1 MNLAEINNIESEL
14 SVLEDSERYESKE
27 NDHSKVIAYILKN
40 NREFLNKILEIAG
53 IKNIKDINL
62 DNLFIATEADN
73 RIDIEIK
80 GDNFV
85 VVIENK
91 YKNRENENKD
101 INEPKQLEK
110 YENYINLHYQTFD
123 KGFIYLRPFQHELD
137 EKYKNWKTMTYKNIL
152 DILYTLKT
160 DDEYLKRY
168 KKIIEKIYEPQKIF
182 ILALKEMLGFS
193 DNAIIVDNNRGDING
208 YAIEIHLGGK
218 YGSFLEVAH
227 KNAVEKYG
235 EIAIYLTVK
244 NENKTQYDNELFEI
258 LSKENLDKDDY
269 ENIYYDYIKESICTT
284 KDYSPELIKEK
295 FKDSK
300 IVKLLKQKNVFNVL
314 NNDVVI

>member
-1 MNLAEINNIESEL
+1 MVEPIRNKSDLKRIEKVLKQQSLRNLPMLTIGTNCGLRISDIL
-14 SVLEDSERYESKE
+14 SLDVGDVKG
-27 NDHSKVIAYILKN
+27 KKYICL
-40 NREFLNKILEIAG
+40 
-53 IKNIKDINL
+53 
-62 DNLFIATEADN
+62 TEKKTGKQK
-73 RIDIEIK
+73 R
-80 GDNFV
+80 

-91 YKNRENENKD
+91 YKDRDRKNK
-101 INEPKQLEK
+101 NEPKQLKK

-137 EKYKNWKTMTYKNIL
+137 EKYKNWKTITYKDIL
-152 DILYTLKT
+152 DILYTLEA

-182 ILALKEMLGFS
+182 ILALKEILGFS

-208 YAIEIHLGGK
+208 YAVEIHLSGK

-244 NENKTQYDNELFEI
+244 NENKTQSDNELFEI
-258 LSKENLDKDDY
+258 LLKENLDKDKY
-269 ENIYYDYIKESICTT
+269 ENIYYDHFKESICST

-300 IVKLLKQKNVFNVL
+300 IVKLLKTKKCF
-314 NNDVVI
+314 